1 MTVGIHYKNKDCIIT
16 IADKQVSMASGRQFN
31 TVTKAYDFKT
41 DNYHGVLYGAGSAEE
56 LLDIGENIN
65 ALNGESIEDLV
76 SNVYERMVNNRIEG
90 TERYITRKKRE
101 IEAKTK
107 LFPDSVAV
115 ETVGEWKRSELG
127 RVLKELDDYEKDPQK
142 NVISEIVLDVYDEKN
157 QKLRS
162 FAVSYKGFGEMQSEK
177 LEIGSGADAANL
189 YGNMKTQGIELRD
202 EPFEQLLF
210 HAVNAYSASTIN
222 RGVGG
227 TPNITVTDK
236 KAARP
241 LSKEKVAALTNI
253 SGAYLSELP
262 GLTREDAENL
272 FSEIVKDEHNWSEK
286 ACKKLGI
293 TEDTLIYA
301 TIPYST
307 WQEIANGKRK
317 NLSKQNS

>member
-1 MTVGIHYKNKDCIIT
+1 MTVGIHYKNKDCIVT

-41 DNYHGVLYGAGSAEE
+41 ENYHGVLYGAGLAEE
-56 LLDIGENIN
+56 LLDIGENITE
-65 ALNGESIEDLV
+65 LNGESIENLV
-76 SNVYERMVNNRIEG
+76 SNVYNRMVNNRKEN
-90 TERYITRKKRE
+90 TDRYIKRKKEE
-101 IEAKTK
+101 IEAKAK

-115 ETVGEWKRSELG
+115 EIVSDWTRSEIG
-127 RVLKELDDYEKDPQK
+127 RALKEMDDYAKDPQK
-142 NVISEIVLDVYDEKN
+142 NATTEIILDVYDEKK

-162 FAVSYKGFGEMQSEK
+162 FGISYQGFGEMQSEK

-202 EPFEQLLF
+202 EPFEKLLF

-227 TPNITVTDK
+227 TPNITVIDK

-262 GLTREDAENL
+262 GLTREDAEDL
-272 FSEIVKDEHNWSEK
+272 FSEIVKDEHKWAEK
-286 ACKKLGI
+286 ACGKLGI
-293 TEDTLIYA
+293 TEDTLVCA
-301 TIPYST
+301 TTPYST
-307 WQEIANGKRK
+307 WQEIANEKRK
-317 NLSKQNS
+317 KLAKQNS